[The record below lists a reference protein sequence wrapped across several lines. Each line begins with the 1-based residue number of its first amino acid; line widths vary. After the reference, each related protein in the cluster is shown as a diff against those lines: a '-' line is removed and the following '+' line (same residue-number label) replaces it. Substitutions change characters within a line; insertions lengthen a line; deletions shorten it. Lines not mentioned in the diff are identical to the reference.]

1 MDKRQMRRASPDV
14 YLLAFS
20 NVCEERLMSSHL
32 AETNQ
37 TDYTPPQVEGDAGAV
52 RPEEPCIYGLFPA
65 LVRGVNVA
73 GEPFHARTVLDN
85 FSAGEFSL
93 ALAQC
98 VEIGGELFVV
108 TEIHDATVALHGTVV
123 RLEPQADGSCR
134 LIVSITHHRFV

>member
-1 MDKRQMRRASPDV
+1 
-14 YLLAFS
+14 
-20 NVCEERLMSSHL
+20 MSGHL
-32 AETNQ
+32 VEINQ
-37 TDYTPPQVEGDAGAV
+37 ADYTPPHGEGDAGAA
-52 RPEEPCIYGLFPA
+52 RPDEPCIYGLFPA
-65 LVRGVNVA
+65 LVRGLNAA
-73 GEPFHARTVLDN
+73 GEPFHVRTVLDN

>member
-1 MDKRQMRRASPDV
+1 M
-14 YLLAFS
+14 
-20 NVCEERLMSSHL
+20 NGHI

-37 TDYTPPQVEGDAGAV
+37 TDYTPPQEAGDAGTA
-52 RPEEPCIYGLFPA
+52 RPDEPRIYGLFPA
-65 LVRGVNVA
+65 LVRGVNAA

-98 VEIGGELFVV
+98 VEIGAELFVV
-108 TEIHDATVALHGTVV
+108 TEIHDATVALHGMVM
-123 RLEPQADGSCR
+123 RLEPQADGTCR